1 MLRGAYTAE
10 RAAALYA
17 RIDQATAHLRNH
29 PAMGRPG
36 RVPGTREL
44 VTPRTPFVATYIVE
58 RGVVRNIS
66 LHHTAQEWPTK
77 L

>member
-1 MLRGAYTAE
+1 MAQEDAG

-17 RIDQATAHLRNH
+17 RMDQATAHLRNH

-36 RVPGTREL
+36 RIPGTREL
-44 VTPRTPFVATYIVE
+44 VIPRTLFVAIYVVE
-58 RGVVRNIS
+58 RGVVRIIS
-66 LHHTAQEWPTK
+66 LHHTAQEWPTQ